1 MGSTVEQNH
10 YCAHGNFIL
19 LKLYQ
24 FSREA
29 YTFSMSNKEIAMEFD
44 LHAGEL
50 VLAENLPLAARQAC
64 GALIVCTRGV
74 VWITIE
80 GEAGDIF
87 LRTGQ
92 SHRIASNGLAL
103 FEAIGHGAIRV
114 EAPRRAGRW
123 LRTLIHSGTRLERAL
138 DHGFRTA

>member
-1 MGSTVEQNH
+1 
-10 YCAHGNFIL
+10 
-19 LKLYQ
+19 
-24 FSREA
+24 
-29 YTFSMSNKEIAMEFD
+29 MEFD

-50 VLAENLPLAARQAC
+50 VLAENRPLAAREAR
-64 GALIVCTRGV
+64 GALIVCTRGQ

-87 LRTGQ
+87 LHTGQ

-114 EAPRRAGRW
+114 EAPPQGSRW
-123 LRTLIHSGTRLERAL
+123 LRALLPGKSQASGLVDQTLSPA
-138 DHGFRTA
+138 

>member
-1 MGSTVEQNH
+1 MD
-10 YCAHGNFIL
+10 
-19 LKLYQ
+19 
-24 FSREA
+24 
-29 YTFSMSNKEIAMEFD
+29 FD

-50 VLAENLPLAARQAC
+50 VLAENRPLAAREAR
-64 GALIVCTRGV
+64 GALIVCTRGL

-87 LRTGQ
+87 LHTGQ

-114 EAPRRAGRW
+114 EAPPQGSRW
-123 LRTLIHSGTRLERAL
+123 LHAL
-138 DHGFRTA
+138 LPGKPLAAGIVDQKLSPA